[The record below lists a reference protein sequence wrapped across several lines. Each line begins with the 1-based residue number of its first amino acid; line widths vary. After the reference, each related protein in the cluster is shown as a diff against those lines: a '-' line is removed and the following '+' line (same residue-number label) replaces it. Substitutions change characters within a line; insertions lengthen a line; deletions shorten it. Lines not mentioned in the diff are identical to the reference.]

1 VSGVVPLTQQISGLV
16 RIIPQRARS
25 RLVLETSHNKPIGT
39 PHLSDA
45 LLTDSAF
52 DSSSRIQTVL
62 VWAAAAALLLAFWL
76 VYYPTVLKLTEYWA
90 TNDTYSY
97 GFLVPFISAFLVW
110 LRRDLLRQHTRQ
122 PSLRVGGL
130 VLGFGLLMFI
140 VGTKSS
146 TNLIEELSLPVTVSG
161 LVILMFGTRIAQSL
175 TFPLAYLFTM
185 IPFWDFLTRGL
196 QEPFQLYSAIMGV
209 GALRLLNIPV
219 FREGVIIYLP
229 DITLEVADVCSGV
242 NNLVAV
248 LCIGVPLTHLYI
260 KGWLKR
266 SFVIVS
272 AVLIA
277 LLSNGVRVAIVSL
290 FAFYGIRGANGD
302 IHGPFSLARSLLI
315 SGIGFVVLFWL
326 ISIFANKHP
335 VSNVSLAGIVD
346 KPRKRSATLISA
358 LGLAV
363 VMLVGSIYVDR
374 WYTVTPVPLKSDL
387 VSFPSSIGRWQLLGA
402 GSFSSTFAKIGF
414 DETLSRRYIAE
425 DGGEIELLIGYFAS
439 QQQGRELAGP
449 EMSAL
454 VPAFES
460 ASTAPVEGA
469 IKVKDYLTSTGS
481 ETYHVTYWYLV
492 GGEVASERY
501 QAKWKTSWNAVIR
514 RRSDGGLVVVRTRI
528 NGEDSIDASRQKV
541 RDFLQGVIAAS
552 NAYFQKA

>member
-1 VSGVVPLTQQISGLV
+1 VSRVGGLTQQFSGLV
-16 RIIPQRARS
+16 RIIRQRTWS
-25 RLVLETSHNKPIGT
+25 CLVLETSPNKPIGSGR
-39 PHLSDA
+39 LSEA
-45 LLTDSAF
+45 LSVDSAF
-52 DSSSRIQTVL
+52 DSSSKIQTAL
-62 VWAAAAALLLAFWL
+62 VYAAAAALLIAFGL
-76 VYYPTVLKLTEYWA
+76 VYYPTVRKLTEYWA

-122 PSLRVGGL
+122 PSLIPGGL
-130 VLGFGLLMFI
+130 VLGLGLLMFI
-140 VGTKSS
+140 IGTRSS
-146 TNLIEELSLPVTVSG
+146 TNLIEELSLPVTASG
-161 LVILMFGTRIAQSL
+161 LVILIFGKRIAQSL

-196 QEPFQLYSAIMGV
+196 QEPFQIYSAIMGV

-266 SFVIVS
+266 GFVIAS
-272 AVLIA
+272 AVMIA
-277 LLSNGVRVAIVSL
+277 LLSNGVRVAGVSL

-326 ISIFANKHP
+326 ISVFANKQP
-335 VSNVSLAGIVD
+335 VTNMSLAGIVD
-346 KPRKRSATLISA
+346 RPGKKSSTLVSA

-363 VMLVGSIYVDR
+363 VMLVASVYVER

-402 GSFSSTFAKIGF
+402 GSFSPMFSKVGF
-414 DETLSRRYIAE
+414 DETLSRRYIAD

-439 QQQGRELAGP
+439 QQQGHELGGQ
-449 EMSAL
+449 ELSAL
-454 VPAFES
+454 VPALEPT
-460 ASTAPVEGA
+460 STAPVDGV
-469 IKVKDYLTSTGS
+469 IKVRDYLTSNGS

-492 GGEVASERY
+492 GGELASERY

-528 NGEDSIDASRQKV
+528 KGADSIGASREKV
-541 RDFLQGVIAAS
+541 RDFLRGVIAAS
-552 NAYFQKA
+552 GAYFPKA

>member
-1 VSGVVPLTQQISGLV
+1 M
-16 RIIPQRARS
+16 
-25 RLVLETSHNKPIGT
+25 LETSPNKPIGSRR
-39 PHLSDA
+39 LSEA
-45 LLTDSAF
+45 LSADSAF
-52 DSSSRIQTVL
+52 DSSSRIQTAL
-62 VWAAAAALLLAFWL
+62 VYAAAGALLVAFGL
-76 VYYPTVLKLTEYWA
+76 VYYPTVRKLTEYWA

-110 LRRDLLRQHTRQ
+110 LRRDLLKQHTRQ
-122 PSLRVGGL
+122 PSLVLGGL
-130 VLGFGLLMFI
+130 VLGLGLLMFI
-140 VGTKSS
+140 VGIKSS

-161 LVILMFGTRIAQSL
+161 LVILMFGKRIAQSL

-209 GALRLLNIPV
+209 GALRLLSIPV

-260 KGWLKR
+260 RGWLKR

-272 AVLIA
+272 AVIIA
-277 LLSNGVRVAIVSL
+277 LLSNGVRVAVVSL

-326 ISIFANKHP
+326 ISIFANKQP

-346 KPRKRSATLISA
+346 RPGKKTSTLVSA
-358 LGLAV
+358 LALAV
-363 VMLVGSIYVDR
+363 LMLVGSIYVER

-402 GSFSSTFAKIGF
+402 GSFSPMFAKVGF
-414 DETLSRRYIAE
+414 DETLSRRYVAD

-439 QQQGRELAGP
+439 QQQGRELGGP
-449 EMSAL
+449 ELSAL
-454 VPAFES
+454 VPALELT
-460 ASTAPVEGA
+460 STAPVDGA
-469 IKVKDYLTSTGS
+469 IKVKDYLTSTGT

-501 QAKWKTSWNAVIR
+501 QAKWKTSWNAVVR

-528 NGEDSIDASRQKV
+528 GGEDSIDASRKKV
-541 RDFLQGVIAAS
+541 RDFLQGVLAAS
-552 NAYFQKA
+552 GAYFPKA